1 MTDLKLPSD
10 NNGEKKPV
18 SSARLAIWI
27 IVGGIGV
34 YLVATGLYGVIT
46 KG

>member
-10 NNGEKKPV
+10 NDGEKKPV
-18 SSARLAIWI
+18 SFTRLAIWI
-27 IVGGIGV
+27 IVGGVGV
-34 YLVATGLYGVIT
+34 YLIVTGLYGVIT